1 MGRPAV
7 DDEEVTMRGQHP
19 LRLWWGA
26 IIITAALMTGC
37 SSSSSKSDPS
47 ADDPIRKTNRSYLLR
62 IGYEKGQANCVSRK
76 VSVDL
81 EKLLS
86 ASDSSDKPTEKAGF
100 KQFAT
105 ATRTCIEQDTGLTT
119 TTAPS
124 G

>member
-19 LRLWWGA
+19 LRPRWGA
-26 IIITAALMTGC
+26 IIVAAALLTGC
-37 SSSSSKSDPS
+37 SSSSPKSDPG
-47 ADDPIRKTNRSYLLR
+47 AEDPGRSTNRSYLLR
-62 IGYEKGQANCVSRK
+62 IGYEKGQATCVSRK

-86 ASDSSDKPTEKAGF
+86 ASDGSDKATEKAGF
-100 KQFAT
+100 KQFAA
-105 ATRTCIEQDTGLTT
+105 ATRTCIEQDSGLTT
-119 TTAPS
+119 TTAPP